1 MYLISFYN
9 ILLHI
14 GTNGAAIKSA
24 FSTATVSGT
33 QKFSTGGRERDRER
47 EKERERDRNNGNSS
61 GISFPSDITNIG
73 NSSQNNGNSLIL
85 GVLGPDGLLVKKSK
99 RSYGDGKE
107 QKVFYIVLYSFI
119 VIFN

>member
-1 MYLISFYN
+1 
-9 ILLHI
+9 LHI

-47 EKERERDRNNGNSS
+47 DREREKERERDRNNGNSS
-61 GISFPSDITNIG
+61 GISFPSDLTNIG

-99 RSYGDGKE
+99 RSYGDGK
-107 QKVFYIVLYSFI
+107 
-119 VIFN
+119 